1 MMCRR
6 MLSFTL
12 IELLVVIAIIAIL
25 AAMLLPALSKAREKA
40 EAISCINNLK
50 QISLA
55 STMYTT
61 DNRNYLL
68 WMLPDTST
76 GNSDTAIAAT
86 KDHNRAPQALL
97 WNYVGA
103 EAKTFVC
110 DSDPT
115 PENYAFWYCGNNF
128 GDAAEVK
135 STGSSYMFHQRI
147 ICGPQA
153 IKITAVKKPTLVA
166 LCSDGNQTVNWQWRT
181 IDTLA
186 PDTVQRMDWT
196 HGNNMANLAFVDGHA
211 ESLQRNGIYMRLI
224 HVPTDTK
231 PPTAY

>member
-1 MMCRR
+1 MKR
-6 MLSFTL
+6 LLNFTL

-61 DNRNYLL
+61 DNRNYLI
-68 WMLPDTST
+68 WMLPDTT
-76 GNSDTAIAAT
+76 VGNSDPAIAAT
-86 KDHNRAPQALL
+86 KDHNRPPQALL

-115 PENYAFWYCGNNF
+115 PGNYHFWNCGVNF
-128 GDAAEVK
+128 GDASEVK
-135 STGSSYMFHQRI
+135 SSGSSYMFHQRI
-147 ICGPQA
+147 ICGYQGA
-153 IKITAVKKPTLVA
+153 TKITAVKKPTLVA
-166 LCSDGNQTVNWQWRT
+166 LCSDGTQSVNWCWRT
-181 IDTLA
+181 IDPL
-186 PDTVQRMDWT
+186 DTSTTQRLDWM
-196 HGNNMANLAFVDGHA
+196 HGNNMVNMAFVDGHA
-211 ESLQRNGIYMRLI
+211 ESLQRNGIFLRII
-224 HVPTDTK
+224 HIPTDTQ
-231 PPTAY
+231 PPTQYK

>member
-1 MMCRR
+1 MKR
-6 MLSFTL
+6 LLNFTL

-61 DNRNYLL
+61 DNRNYLI
-68 WMLPDTST
+68 WMPTNASVPTDADIKDTE
-76 GNSDTAIAAT
+76 
-86 KDHNRAPQALL
+86 DHNRPPQALL

-115 PENYAFWYCGNNF
+115 PGNYHFWNCGVNF
-128 GDAAEVK
+128 GDASEVK

-147 ICGPQA
+147 ICGYQGA
-153 IKITAVKKPTLVA
+153 TKITAVKKPTLVA
-166 LCSDGNQTVNWQWRT
+166 LCSDGTQSVNWCWRT
-181 IDTLA
+181 IDPLA
-186 PDTVQRMDWT
+186 TSATQRLDWT

-211 ESLQRNGIYMRLI
+211 ESLQRNGIFLRII
-224 HVPTDTK
+224 HVPTDTQ
-231 PPTAY
+231 PPTQYN

>member
-1 MMCRR
+1 
-6 MLSFTL
+6 
-12 IELLVVIAIIAIL
+12 
-25 AAMLLPALSKAREKA
+25 MLLPALSKAREKA

-61 DNRNYLL
+61 DNRNYLI
-68 WMLPDTST
+68 WMPTRASVPTDPDV
-76 GNSDTAIAAT
+76 AAT
-86 KDHNRAPQALL
+86 ASQNRSPQALL

-110 DSDPT
+110 ESDPT
-115 PENYAFWYCGNNF
+115 PENYHFWNCGTNF

-135 STGSSYMFHQRI
+135 SKGSSYMFHQRI
-147 ICGPQA
+147 ICGSQGA
-153 IKITAVKKPTLVA
+153 TKITAVKKPTLVA
-166 LCSDGNQTVNWQWRT
+166 LCSDGNQAVNWQWRT
-181 IDTLA
+181 IDTL
-186 PDTVQRMDWT
+186 DTTTTTRMDWT

-211 ESLQRNGIYMRLI
+211 ESLQRNGIFLRII
-224 HVPTDTK
+224 HIPTDTK

>member
-1 MMCRR
+1 MKR
-6 MLSFTL
+6 LLNFTL

-61 DNRNYLL
+61 DNRNYLI
-68 WMLPDTST
+68 WMLPDTT
-76 GNSDTAIAAT
+76 VGNSDPAIAAT
-86 KDHNRAPQALL
+86 KDHNRPPQALL

-115 PENYAFWYCGNNF
+115 PGNYTFWNCGVNF
-128 GDAAEVK
+128 GDASEVK

-153 IKITAVKKPTLVA
+153 VKITAVKKPTLVA
-166 LCSDGNQTVNWQWRT
+166 LCSDGTQSVNWCWRT
-181 IDTLA
+181 IDPLA
-186 PDTVQRMDWT
+186 TSATQRLDWT
-196 HGNNMANLAFVDGHA
+196 HGNNMANLAFVDGPA
-211 ESLQRNGIYMRLI
+211 ESLQRNGILLRII
-224 HVPTDTK
+224 HIPTDTP
-231 PPTAY
+231 PPTQHN

>member
-1 MMCRR
+1 MKR
-6 MLSFTL
+6 LLNFTL

-61 DNRNYLL
+61 DNRNYLI
-68 WMLPDTST
+68 WMPTNASVPTD
-76 GNSDTAIAAT
+76 SDIEAT
-86 KDHNRAPQALL
+86 KNHNRPPQALL

-115 PENYAFWYCGNNF
+115 PGNYHFWNCGVNF
-128 GDAAEVK
+128 GDASEVK

-153 IKITAVKKPTLVA
+153 VKITAVKKPTLVA
-166 LCSDGNQTVNWQWRT
+166 LCSDGTQSVNWCWRT
-181 IDTLA
+181 IDTL
-186 PDTVQRMDWT
+186 DTSTTQRLDWM
-196 HGNNMANLAFVDGHA
+196 HGNNMVNMAFVDGHA
-211 ESLQRNGIYMRLI
+211 ESLQRNGVFLRII
-224 HVPTDTK
+224 HDPFTT
-231 PPTAY
+231 TLQTTY